1 MTTAYCPTTL
11 SAALD
16 LMAQPDTLAV
26 AGCTDLMV
34 PGSPHD
40 SHDVSIVDLSRVPE
54 LLGIKVLDGKLDM
67 GAGETFAN
75 LRRHPAVQQHL
86 PALVAVAATVGAAQ
100 IQARATLG
108 GNIANA
114 SPAGDSLP
122 VLLALDAELV
132 IAGRTGEHTLPYAD
146 MHRSYRRTNMRT
158 GELIVR
164 VRVPLPAENSVQRF
178 RKVGTR
184 AAQAISK
191 VVLAFAARLD
201 HGQLSDVRFAAGS
214 VAGTPVRLAATEAV
228 CEGARLDATLA
239 ELAGR
244 TAASEVTPID
254 DVRSTARYRSFVL
267 ARCVRR
273 MLLDVVSS
281 PGGSA

>member
-1 MTTAYCPTTL
+1 MTTAHCPT
-11 SAALD
+11 SVAAALEA
-16 LMAQPDTLAV
+16 MAEPGAVAV

-40 SHDVSIVDLSRVPE
+40 RQRRAIVDLSRVSE
-54 LLGIKVLDGKLDM
+54 LSGIEVVDGMLDM

-75 LRRHPAVQQHL
+75 LRRHPDVQQHA
-86 PALVAVAATVGAAQ
+86 PALAEVAATVGALQ

-122 VLLALDAELV
+122 VLLVLDAELLV
-132 IAGRTGEHTLPYAD
+132 AGPTGERTIPYAA
-146 MHRSYRRTNMRT
+146 MHTGYRRTALHP

-164 VRVPLPAENSVQRF
+164 VRVPLPGEGVVQRF

-184 AAQAISK
+184 EAQAISK

-201 HGQLSDVRFAAGS
+201 DGHLRDVRFAAGS
-214 VAGTPVRLAATEAV
+214 VAGTPVRLIATEAA
-228 CEGARLDATLA
+228 CEGAALGAALA
-239 ELAGR
+239 EDAGR
-244 TAASEVTPID
+244 IAAGEVRPID
-254 DVRSTARYRSFVL
+254 DIRSTAQYRRFVL
-267 ARCVRR
+267 SRCVRR
-273 MLLDVVSS
+273 MLLELDGQPAGS
-281 PGGSA
+281 P